1 MMAEST
7 GLFKSMP
14 VYLLTP
20 RQGLPDYLLSVAAQ
34 CLYFLNLGGTGSQI
48 QVTKILG
55 VYESWEESVS
65 SFISSEIIVWSNGT
79 FG

>member
-1 MMAEST
+1 MMAEPT
-7 GLFKSMP
+7 GLFKSI
-14 VYLLTP
+14 YLLTP

-55 VYESWEESVS
+55 VYGVMGGECI
-65 SFISSEIIVWSNGT
+65 FIHIFIDHCLV
-79 FG
+79 